1 MEGQSKSPERRTL
14 LQRGLVALAAGLGL
28 GAGGRSAA
36 AAPAAPPTPA
46 AGVVVL
52 RGRRRPASP
61 QGRLPRGA
69 TAPRLV
75 REGELVDD
83 AGAAVGRFSSS
94 SFCGESPFGPQIAA
108 ASSLELQAFLAAE
121 QPPGLQEDHGAVLE
135 CEDPEDVLGGQAAH
149 SAVGVGA
156 LERRQVD
163 HRDGQVDRPALA
175 VVLHEAGEFVWL
187 HQDGLE
193 VEGSELLAH
202 LRLAQRFVELG
213 VEPGN
218 DGLGRA
224 GRSGQT

>member
-1 MEGQSKSPERRTL
+1 MEGQSKSPERRSL

-36 AAPAAPPTPA
+36 AAPAVATA
-46 AGVVVL
+46 STASTASAGGVVVL

-108 ASSLELQAFLAAE
+108 ASSLELQAFHLEDGSSLFGIGSAAGPSAGGRALAI
-121 QPPGLQEDHGAVLE
+121 
-135 CEDPEDVLGGQAAH
+135 LGGTGRFA
-149 SAVGVGA
+149 GA
-156 LERRQVD
+156 RGTYQER
-163 HRDGQVDRPALA
+163 
-175 VVLHEAGEFVWL
+175 
-187 HQDGLE
+187 E
-193 VEGSELLAH
+193 VEGGSGGRGSVE
-202 LRLAQRFVELG
+202 FVVTLVG
-213 VEPGN
+213 
-218 DGLGRA
+218 
-224 GRSGQT
+224 

>member
-83 AGAAVGRFSSS
+83 AGATVGRFSSS

-108 ASSLELQAFLAAE
+108 ASSLELQAFHLEDGSSLFGIGSAAGPSTSGRALAI
-121 QPPGLQEDHGAVLE
+121 
-135 CEDPEDVLGGQAAH
+135 LGGTGRFA
-149 SAVGVGA
+149 GA
-156 LERRQVD
+156 RGTYQER
-163 HRDGQVDRPALA
+163 
-175 VVLHEAGEFVWL
+175 
-187 HQDGLE
+187 E
-193 VEGSELLAH
+193 VEGGSGGRGSVE
-202 LRLAQRFVELG
+202 FVVTLVG
-213 VEPGN
+213 
-218 DGLGRA
+218 
-224 GRSGQT
+224 

>member
-46 AGVVVL
+46 VGVVVL

-108 ASSLELQAFLAAE
+108 ASSLELQAFHLEDGSSLFGIGSAAGPSAGGRALAI
-121 QPPGLQEDHGAVLE
+121 
-135 CEDPEDVLGGQAAH
+135 LGGTGRFA
-149 SAVGVGA
+149 GA
-156 LERRQVD
+156 RGTYQER
-163 HRDGQVDRPALA
+163 
-175 VVLHEAGEFVWL
+175 
-187 HQDGLE
+187 E
-193 VEGSELLAH
+193 VEGGSGGRGSVE
-202 LRLAQRFVELG
+202 FVVTLVG
-213 VEPGN
+213 
-218 DGLGRA
+218 
-224 GRSGQT
+224 